1 MVQKVLAVLLVGT
14 AVTVAACNTVR
25 GAATDVVP
33 SLHRVFAS
41 ATDDHH
47 ATFVIERRY
56 PSTPSQVFHALADK
70 EAKSKW
76 FADPRQGSRKPA
88 LEMDFRVGGKFRFG
102 MTGPEGNA
110 GPPFGAEYLEIVPNK
125 KIVYDNGFDGAPKML
140 LTISF
145 DEIDGSRTRLTI
157 HTLFPTV
164 AMKNEHVG
172 YGYVVGIESGLDQFA
187 DFVAELQAGER

>member
-1 MVQKVLAVLLVGT
+1 VTATETTNEPAADREVIITRVIDTPARFLFLAYS
-14 AVTVAACNTVR
+14 R
-25 GAATDVVP
+25 
-33 SLHRVFAS
+33 
-41 ATDDHH
+41 
-47 ATFVIERRY
+47 
-56 PSTPSQVFHALADK
+56 ADYVK
-70 EAKSKW
+70 RW
-76 FADPRQGSRKPA
+76 FGPKGWP
-88 LEMDFRVGGKFRFG
+88 LTTCEMDFRVGGKFRFG